1 MELFKEL
8 RMSRG
13 QAGWSDEPCTS
24 AGGRGARQLAG
35 PSSRT
40 TPPILEDRTS
50 GTASCKGGFR
60 LGVYGWRKRCLY
72 SLVLTLMV
80 IVILNLALTV
90 WLLKVMGFSSK
101 FQVLLLSI
109 SISRLSAV
117 HSFMKYR
124 EILRNQLEKS
134 PRGIPGKCGMYTQ
147 ESQFMALSTNKEGR
161 KGVKASV
168 EVIGSSKIRRYY
180 DERKSKIEDSV
191 LNVEYG
197 AIRIAVKTLILVKKS
212 PGKLMDENIT
222 NNEEGI
228 GSLKVVPGGIELRGQ
243 AAVLDALVAS
253 SLRSR
258 RGKNLVLESWSNFT
272 ASARSHDGRLLA
284 RFTVGEDRV
293 DCVSRSFRITD
304 PRGGILFSAD
314 REQVVVGAEMLRVT
328 GDGGAVFQGS
338 VQTPLVRGESGRG
351 LRLESA
357 TRSLKISAPQRVV
370 IESWANEISASCL
383 TDLKLQSVHGAIKL
397 DAKTLFMKG
406 LKTAS
411 PSQGHSLHAVHR
423 PCPSIYVCGN
433 KVVIVT
439 IITKHRKTSFHI
451 LIRLDLRIQK
461 RHFIIFGNSIVNGT
475 PYQLHRIEFHRCH
488 LKSTRRMLPARQLS
502 PFPFRLLQLLVSPMF
517 KPAIVPPPPPPPPP
531 LAPSSRLEFETVL
544 DQRISVS
551 EDLKLGFERKG
562 QHFSQLRTNEDDQ
575 IHTVISTVSFN
586 GE

>member
-1 MELFKEL
+1 MDTSPTLSIGGSRARAALLTTSGTGTGSTDRRVVFLASQPTVGSSHETKTWPHHWSPHTTGNSYKSPEESPHSEHSRL

-13 QAGWSDEPCTS
+13 QTGWSDEPCTS
-24 AGGRGARQLAG
+24 TGGRNVRQSAG

-90 WLLKVMGFSSK
+90 WLLKVMGFSS
-101 FQVLLLSI
+101 
-109 SISRLSAV
+109 
-117 HSFMKYR
+117 
-124 EILRNQLEKS
+124 
-134 PRGIPGKCGMYTQ
+134 
-147 ESQFMALSTNKEGR
+147 
-161 KGVKASV
+161 
-168 EVIGSSKIRRYY
+168 
-180 DERKSKIEDSV
+180 
-191 LNVEYG
+191 
-197 AIRIAVKTLILVKKS
+197 
-212 PGKLMDENIT
+212 
-222 NNEEGI
+222 EGI
-228 GSLKVVPGGIELRGQ
+228 GSLKVVPGGVELRGQ

-293 DCVSRSFRITD
+293 DCVSRGFRITD
-304 PRGGILFSAD
+304 PRGGVLFSAD

-383 TDLKLQSVHGAIKL
+383 TDLKLQSVHGGIKL

-411 PSQGHSLHAVHR
+411 PNQAHSSREQQQQQQHSSRTSSHQSQR
-423 PCPSIYVCGN
+423 DT
-433 KVVIVT
+433 T
-439 IITKHRKTSFHI
+439 I
-451 LIRLDLRIQK
+451 
-461 RHFIIFGNSIVNGT
+461 
-475 PYQLHRIEFHRCH
+475 YQLCACANGKLFLARSEGTCQAD
-488 LKSTRRMLPARQLS
+488 KS
-502 PFPFRLLQLLVSPMF
+502 
-517 KPAIVPPPPPPPPP
+517 IC
-531 LAPSSRLEFETVL
+531 
-544 DQRISVS
+544 
-551 EDLKLGFERKG
+551 
-562 QHFSQLRTNEDDQ
+562 
-575 IHTVISTVSFN
+575 
-586 GE
+586 